1 MHNLFCVTGVYLREI
16 TCFFLVFALECE
28 LSEHNSFIAYLVVCK
43 KRVFQDCL
51 KFSRACTGIICYLLI
66 TLYSFRNSVLCKLI
80 TVYSFRNSV
89 LCKLHLANFSWLL
102 AFHCFTLLQWWSVQ
116 RISFACSQVVR
127 NQPSN
132 RYGHSFDAFCGITL
146 LFEIQNQKMQAS
158 MKAVLVFWRECGF
171 VFLFLLTVLWL
182 FSLTCFR
189 LQICRQCIWN
199 TALFLVF

>member
-1 MHNLFCVTGVYLREI
+1 ML
-16 TCFFLVFALECE
+16 FLVFALECE

-80 TVYSFRNSV
+80 TLYSFRNSV
-89 LCKLHLANFSWLL
+89 LCKLQLANFSWLL